1 MAGQRLIS
9 LDAFRGLTVAGMIL
23 VNNPGSWSH
32 VYPPLRHAEWHG
44 WTPTDLIFPFFLFI
58 VGVSMSLSFAR
69 RAALGEAGGKT
80 YLRIVRRSLLIL
92 GLGWFLHLFPYFRF
106 STMRLPGV
114 LPRIALCFF
123 FGSLIYLS
131 LTVKE
136 RAAAVIIGLAVYWLA
151 MKLFPVPGYGAG
163 ILEYRGNLCGYIDFQ
178 LLAGHLYRPEF
189 DPEGLL
195 STLPAVAT
203 TLLGTLAGDWLR
215 SKRSMFEKTAWQL
228 AGGVVLTGAG
238 LALQPFFPIN
248 KQLWSP
254 TYVLFTAGMA
264 AIVLAFCYVLMDGMG
279 IKRWAAPFLV
289 FGTNAI
295 VAFAGSTLM
304 VKVLALI
311 KVSAGG
317 RSLGLQPFVYQEL
330 VSPWAGKEFGSL
342 LVAVG
347 YVLLWM
353 ALMTPLY
360 RKRVFIK
367 L

>member
-1 MAGQRLIS
+1 VAGQRLIS
-9 LDAFRGLTVAGMIL
+9 LDAFRGLTIGGMIL

-32 VYPPLRHAEWHG
+32 VYPPLRHADWHG

-69 RAALGEAGGKT
+69 RAGLGEARGKL
-80 YLRIVRRSLLIL
+80 YRKIARRSLLIL

-106 STMRLPGV
+106 STMRIPGV

-123 FGSLIYLS
+123 FGSLIYLN

-136 RAAAVIIGLAVYWLA
+136 RAVAVVLGLAVYWLA

-163 ILEYRGNLCGYIDFQ
+163 ILEYRGNLCGYIDTQ
-178 LLAGHLYRPEF
+178 LLAGHLYKPTF

-195 STLPAVAT
+195 STIPAVAT
-203 TLLGTLAGDWLR
+203 TLLGALAGDWLR
-215 SKRSMFEKTAWQL
+215 SKKSIFEKTACLL
-228 AGGVVLTGAG
+228 AGGAVLTAAG
-238 LALQPFFPIN
+238 LILQPFFPIN

-254 TYVLFTAGMA
+254 TYVLFTAGAA
-264 AIVLAFCYVLMDGMG
+264 AILLAFCYFLMDGLG
-279 IKRWAAPFLV
+279 FDRWAAPFLV
-289 FGTNAI
+289 LGTNAI

-304 VKVLALI
+304 VKIMALI

-317 RSLGLQPFVYQEL
+317 KSMGLQHYIYQNL
-330 VSPWAGKEFGSL
+330 ISPWAGNEFGSL
-342 LVAVG
+342 LVAVLF
-347 YVLLWM
+347 VLFWM
-353 ALMTPLY
+353 AAMTPLY
-360 RKRVFIK
+360 RKKIFIK